1 MMNRIEI
8 DEDGRVHSHGGKKR
22 PPIDLPWEIRAVVLG
37 LIRAAILISAAVQFR
52 ASFPTH

>member
-8 DEDGRVHSHGGKKR
+8 DEDGRVHSHGGKKN

-37 LIRAAILISAAVQFR
+37 LIRVSILIAAAVQFR